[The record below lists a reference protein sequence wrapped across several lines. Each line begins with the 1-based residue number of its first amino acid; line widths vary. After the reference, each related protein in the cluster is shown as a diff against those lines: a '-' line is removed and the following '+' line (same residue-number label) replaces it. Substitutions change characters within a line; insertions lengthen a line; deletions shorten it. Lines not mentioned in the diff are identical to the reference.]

1 MGGGTL
7 RRRPRPLELDDAKD
21 GAVEGVTSD
30 MAMGVSSWLSEFGV
44 RSLDKME
51 GFGDFSVFT
60 GRTLRV
66 IGSAFSDRG
75 LRILAPQAFMI
86 GVQSVPVLLIT
97 GLFVGMVLAVQT
109 VEQFQA
115 IGLEERMGS
124 IVNLAVLRE
133 LGPVL
138 AGIMLAG
145 RVGGALT
152 AELGTMRVT
161 EQLDALR
168 AMGTDPIRYLVVPR
182 FVSCLLLTPVLTI
195 YSDLLAS
202 IGGWYITVQ
211 IYGVQSYP
219 YWKYAGQ
226 SIEWWDFATGGLKS
240 FLFGGALGLISCYK
254 GFTCRPGAEGVGRA
268 TTDAF
273 VASFMAIL
281 VLDFFSSVLMQALYR
296 GVWGFKSVF

>member
-1 MGGGTL
+1 MH
-7 RRRPRPLELDDAKD
+7 
-21 GAVEGVTSD
+21 D
-30 MAMGVSSWLSEFGV
+30 MAMEASSRLSELGT

-51 GFGDFSVFT
+51 GFGLFSVFV
-60 GRTLRV
+60 GRTIRV
-66 IGSAFSDRG
+66 IGSAFSHRG
-75 LRILAPQAFMI
+75 LQTLAPQAFMI

-124 IVNLAVLRE
+124 IVNLAARSGS
-133 LGPVL
+133 GPGEYL
-138 AGIMLAG
+138 CW
-145 RVGGALT
+145 RVASALT
-152 AELGTMRVT
+152 AGHHAVT
-161 EQLDALR
+161 SRSTPQGDA
-168 AMGTDPIRYLVVPR
+168 DPIRYLVVR
-182 FVSCLLLTPVLTI
+182 FSLCLLLTPVLTLQR
-195 YSDLLAS
+195 SDGLHRRL
-202 IGGWYITVQ
+202 VHHRPD
-211 IYGVQSYP
+211 YGVQSYP

-268 TTDAF
+268 TTEAF

-296 GVWGFKSVF
+296 GIWGFKSVF

>member
-1 MGGGTL
+1 
-7 RRRPRPLELDDAKD
+7 
-21 GAVEGVTSD
+21 
-30 MAMGVSSWLSEFGV
+30 MAMAVRSNLYMLGT

-51 GFGDFSVFT
+51 GFGQFCVFV
-60 GRTLRV
+60 GRTFRL
-66 IGSAFSDRG
+66 ISSIFSDRG
-75 LRILAPQAFMI
+75 LQTLAPQAFMI

-109 VEQFQA
+109 VEQFQS

-138 AGIMLAG
+138 ASIMLAG

-161 EQLDALR
+161 EQIDALR

-182 FVSCLLLTPVLTI
+182 FVSCLLLTPVLTA
-195 YSDLLAS
+195 YSDLMAS

-226 SIEWWDFATGGLKS
+226 SIEWWDFATGALKS
-240 FLFGGALGLISCYK
+240 LLFGGAIGLVSCYK

-268 TTDAF
+268 TTEAF

-296 GVWGFKSVF
+296 GIWGFKSAF